1 MHIYEELKEMLCKE
15 LEEITRKGELSAGSL
30 DVVDKLTHSVKSL
43 ETIMAMEEYGD
54 DYSRDYSRRR
64 SYDGEMNDGTSTRRS
79 RGRRSYAGRKRD
91 SMGRYTRDGY
101 SYDDAREDM
110 IADLHEVMNETQD
123 EKLKSEVKKFISKVE
138 NM

>member
-1 MHIYEELKEMLCKE
+1 MHMYDELKEMLCKE

-30 DVVDKLTHSVKSL
+30 DVVDKLTHSIKSL

-64 SYDGEMNDGTSTRRS
+64 SYDGESMR
-79 RGRRSYAGRKRD
+79 RGRGRSSYAGRNRD
-91 SMGRYTRDGY
+91 AMGRYTRDGY
-101 SYDDAREDM
+101 SYDNAREDM
-110 IADLHEVMNETQD
+110 INDLHEVMNETQD
-123 EKLKSEVKKFISKVE
+123 ESLKGEIKKFIHKVE